1 VAALDFNVPS
11 PEEAAEIRRRKAAI
25 TRRLRREVLL
35 ELGLDRL
42 PRRGER
48 VLVTG
53 AQGTGKSRTAAE
65 QIASLKGSVVIWWL
79 VPTLEKA
86 EEQAAEYRAL
96 SSRQSMTARVVRGR
110 GAPDPRNPDE
120 AMCPRHEVVT
130 RAAQMGVNVQ
140 SEICDGGCS
149 LRFSCGFQRQLTIF
163 RQDPIGLFLMA
174 HDYLWLPCPAPR
186 PDFVIADESV
196 IAKATETISF
206 DPARILDDSKW
217 ACPKDLDRAMYLRGT
232 ATLVRAAVTEHPRR
246 ELAFLRDMSV
256 TDEPLKDA
264 ADHLRMKEEAKPA
277 VNGAMPDKL
286 IADILDTIEARE
298 VLKVFRLFAQIRLE
312 LRQLRARLNSVW
324 FDPACLVKVD
334 GQMERAP
341 RLFVSRVR
349 RPYRLRKETPVLC
362 LDGTGS
368 LSLNRK
374 IFGEHM
380 TAERFAVPRDA
391 KVYQVNNKTF
401 SRQSITGCDRSG
413 VPRSDRNLR
422 EAATLRAQVV
432 EFLDTLPGNVLLVS
446 YKAAIEAL
454 IDDLPA
460 HVATA
465 HFGALRGLNAFAHC
479 ETVVV
484 MGREQPSA
492 QAIEALTRPFTAT
505 DPDPFLPMGDYVL
518 QSRGRRLRDPDAP
531 NVVHAQVHFDPR
543 CQAMLEQI
551 REAEMVQAIDR
562 VRPIFN
568 HRKVFVLNS
577 LPLDLTVDRALT
589 WSELRPGKFVLAF
602 ARFGVLPL
610 SPGDLSRCFPDLWR
624 SESAAREA
632 VKWWRKTGGESQIDI
647 LFGGIPL
654 FSSGA
659 LRTSYRRKGQR
670 GPLACALV
678 RSDLSAPR
686 AVLEGMVGELV
697 QFKLEHLPHFPGK
710 TDSHHTP
717 PLDPRPLPSLAAAL
731 SAEAHLL
738 ATLPPDERPPDLL
751 GMARVMKLAAL
762 AAQHAKP
769 ERAVAA

>member
-1 VAALDFNVPS
+1 
-11 PEEAAEIRRRKAAI
+11 
-25 TRRLRREVLL
+25 
-35 ELGLDRL
+35 
-42 PRRGER
+42 
-48 VLVTG
+48 
-53 AQGTGKSRTAAE
+53 
-65 QIASLKGSVVIWWL
+65 VIWWL